1 MTAIVRN
8 GSCHCGSVRFT
19 VEFPDETLRG
29 SRCNCTICAMKGAVM
44 TYVPLEAVTVTQGDD
59 SLACYSF
66 NTGVAKHH
74 FCKTCGIHCFHQPR
88 SDPDLYA
95 VNAAT
100 LEGVRPYEDF
110 PEISVNNGQTHQLD
124 NGGVRLLAGT
134 LRFTPSADG
143 KWPHEG
149 W

>member
-1 MTAIVRN
+1 MVRN
-8 GSCHCGSVRFT
+8 AHCHCGGVRFT
-19 VEFPDETLRG
+19 VAFPDETLRG

-44 TYVPLEAVTVTQGDD
+44 AYVPREAVTVTQGEDM
-59 SLACYSF
+59 LACYSF

-100 LEGVRPYEDF
+100 LEGVGPYEDF
-110 PEISVNNGQTHQLD
+110 PVMPVADGQNHSLD
-124 NGGVRLLAGT
+124 NGGKRRMAGIVR
-134 LRFTPSADG
+134 FEPSEDG
-143 KWPHEG
+143 DWG
-149 W
+149 ALNNLDR

>member
-1 MTAIVRN
+1 MIRN
-8 GSCHCGSVRFT
+8 ARCHCGTVRFS
-19 VEFPDETLRG
+19 VEFADETLSG

-44 TYVPLEAVTVTQGDD
+44 VYVPLAAVSVTQGEDM
-59 SLACYSF
+59 LACYSF

-110 PEISVNNGQTHQLD
+110 PEIPVNDGQVHQLD
-124 NGGVRLLAGT
+124 NGGVRRMAGT
-134 LRFTPSADG
+134 LRFTPSPDG

>member
-1 MTAIVRN
+1 MIRN
-8 GSCHCGSVRFT
+8 GSCHCEAVRFT
-19 VEFPDETLRG
+19 VDFPDDDLRG
-29 SRCNCTICAMKGAVM
+29 SRCNCSMCAMKGAVM
-44 TYVPLEAVTVTQGDD
+44 VYVPLAALTVTHGADE
-59 SLACYSF
+59 LACYSF

-110 PEISVNNGQTHQLD
+110 AQLPVNDGQHHQLD
-124 NGGVRLLAGT
+124 HDGERRLAGT
-134 LRFTPSADG
+134 LTFTPSPDG